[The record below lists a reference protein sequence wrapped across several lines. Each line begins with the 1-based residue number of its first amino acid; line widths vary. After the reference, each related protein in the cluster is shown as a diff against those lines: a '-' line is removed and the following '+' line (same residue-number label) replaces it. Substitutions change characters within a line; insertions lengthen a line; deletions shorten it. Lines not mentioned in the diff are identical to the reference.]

1 MLTYLFR
8 AIIFMATSNLQ
19 FSTAVLG
26 LFIVNDTFF
35 IVFYLVAKVSVYI
48 YLFFMFIYLCLY
60 IIILYIIYIIYST
73 YYMSQSVI
81 W

>member
-1 MLTYLFR
+1 MYCFSGLGYHATTYLFR

-35 IVFYLVAKVSVYI
+35 IVFYLVAKVSVY
-48 YLFFMFIYLCLY
+48 MC
-60 IIILYIIYIIYST
+60 
-73 YYMSQSVI
+73 
-81 W
+81 